1 MKTRQK
7 LFIKS
12 FYNSSKSKKLKN
24 LIIFKKRDI
33 ETVLKLNIKNYPSE
47 NFKTTNASRN
57 KKIFNNDDNDQKN
70 QTEDGFNT
78 LAISIR
84 KLKTF
89 YPNIKDEVFNENYTN
104 GQIPSRTEHIN
115 IEEKLKSKISQIS
128 EKEDEIKKKQKDLEN
143 YIKNLDIIIDD
154 QQLSIEAI
162 TNVDSDTSK
171 KKKYFTEKVINE
183 FNLKNPKEKKNN
195 YAFLNSKEFQEQF
208 NLFLLREDYN
218 TNQKIKEKKEE
229 MEKNKNIKFEKI
241 KELNEINESLKEIHD
256 EKKKEIEE
264 LYMHYLKILKEGKD
278 TRNEGLSWIIREIF
292 NLDKKVIISFFPK
305 FLDKLCIKYLFD
317 VTHINMKITEI
328 EKQIK
333 LCQKDFK
340 DKGIIKTIA
349 KKENDE
355 YLTQRN
361 LTTKAHLNK
370 IKRQFSLSHIKSK
383 TKKKDIE
390 MNKEDNKLISNEPHL
405 KIAIFLN
412 QIPSPIK
419 KIDKKSSIIKIN
431 EIKDNEKEENNLPYI
446 NGDPNHILSGK
457 NQGISY
463 TNKLIKDEMRS
474 SIKIPPIIRIKD
486 FNKMSFIKNY
496 FTSNDIGK
504 VNKFFS
510 LRRQLTILRE
520 EKDILKTNEMDRIF
534 KEFQRNNY
542 KQKYNVDKI
551 KVISALIGED
561 NINNEIFRQERRE
574 RLYMDQISKSQLYNK
589 NINYRVFNE
598 KSKNK

>member
-47 NFKTTNASRN
+47 NFKITNASRN

-446 NGDPNHILSGK
+446 NGDPNHMLSGK